1 MPKLKT
7 NRGAAKRFA
16 KTGGGHFKRR
26 KSHKRHIL
34 TSKSA
39 KRKRQ
44 LRGNTLVAHVDEREV
59 QQLLPNS

>member
-1 MPKLKT
+1 MPKLRT

-16 KTGGGHFKRR
+16 KTGGGRFKRR
-26 KSHKRHIL
+26 QSHKRHIL
-34 TSKSA
+34 TKKNA

-44 LRGNTLVAHVDEREV
+44 LRGNTLVAHADHREV